1 MELLVKIAAG
11 AVTAALCAVVLRR
24 NSVEFAVL
32 IVLVTGVWVLFM
44 TMQALGEAVGSLVR
58 LADLAGLDIGL
69 VEPVVKVVG
78 LSVVAKSAAEVCKA
92 AGEGGIA
99 GFVELAGTILAL
111 AAALPLVNAVVEMIA
126 GLLV

>member
-1 MELLVKIAAG
+1 MELLFKITAG
-11 AVTAALCAVVLRR
+11 AIIASLCAVVLRR
-24 NSVEFAVL
+24 NGVEFAVL
-32 IVLVTGVWVLFM
+32 LVLAAGVWILSVAAH
-44 TMQALGEAVGSLVR
+44 ALGEVVACLAR
-58 LADLAGLDIGL
+58 LSRIAQLDIGL

-78 LSVVAKSAAEVCKA
+78 LSIITRMATEVCRA

-99 GFVELAGTILAL
+99 AFVELAGTILAL